1 MSDEQQPRAEWIFP
15 AEKKR
20 NRGRMW
26 LIIGIVIA
34 GLIIAAVVAFF
45 LIVRGGAAT
54 PTARP
59 TTTDSSVPTP
69 PSSTTPTETSPTDPA
84 PTPPPAP
91 SPDIETFTAQVQP
104 RLDDAVR
111 GLQLVRDNLDLGAQ
125 IVDSLQ
131 NDAATLSDTP
141 APESVAAEWTDA
153 VAQYMTRLNELRSAY
168 DDGSDPQA
176 PLSAAEAA
184 LTRVRAVVGA

>member
-15 AEKKR
+15 EKKR
-20 NRGRMW
+20 NRGRIW
-26 LIIGIVIA
+26 LVVGIVIA
-34 GLIIAAVVAFF
+34 VLIIAAVVTFF
-45 LIVRGGAAT
+45 LIPRGGT
-54 PTARP
+54 PTP
-59 TTTDSSVPTP
+59 TVS
-69 PSSTTPTETSPTDPA
+69 PTETRSSTPSPTSTPTSA
-84 PTPPPAP
+84 PTPTTDPVPTQPPAP

-141 APESVAAEWTDA
+141 APETIAGEWTDA
-153 VAQYMTRLNELRSAY
+153 VSHYMSTLGELRSAY
-168 DDGSDPQA
+168 DNGSDPQT

-184 LTRVRAVVGA
+184 LTKVRAVVGL